1 MSTLRFFCLVFF
13 FGLFAG
19 RVASAATLE
28 RWIYC
33 SQNLWVDKN
42 IDALEA
48 LFRRAAK
55 AGYSHV
61 LLSDSKFSKLGDM
74 DARYFRNIE
83 RLKKLAAELNLQIVP
98 ALFGIGYSNDLLWH
112 EPNLIEALPVRDAL
126 FVVNNGQARLEP
138 NPPISL
144 KGGDFADFRQWD
156 WKDPEG
162 PADNGA
168 AIIRDPKS
176 KPARIVQKLK
186 LQPFRQ
192 YHVSIRVKAQDF
204 RG

>member
-1 MSTLRFFCLVFF
+1 MRILRVFCFVFL
-13 FGLFAG
+13 FGLSAG

-42 IDALEA
+42 IDGLEA

-83 RLKKLAAELNLQIVP
+83 RVKKAAADAHLEIVP
-98 ALFGIGYSNDLLWH
+98 ALFSIGYSNDLLWH
-112 EPNLIEALPVRDAL
+112 DPNLIEALPVRDAL
-126 FVVNNGQARLEP
+126 FVVDHGSARLKP
-138 NPPISL
+138 DPDVSL
-144 KGGDFADFRQWD
+144 KGGDFGDLKQWN
-156 WKDPEG
+156 WKDP
-162 PADNGA
+162 AVTQDQGA
-168 AIIRDPKS
+168 ARMTD
-176 KPARIVQKLK
+176 ATGAV
-186 LQPFRQ
+186 
-192 YHVSIRVKAQDF
+192 
-204 RG
+204 